1 MENEK
6 QIFWMNQ
13 RQMFTQFKKKSEV
26 AIKANIGVTQ

>member
-13 RQMFTQFKKKSEV
+13 RQMFTQLKKKVKWQLKQILE
-26 AIKANIGVTQ
+26 